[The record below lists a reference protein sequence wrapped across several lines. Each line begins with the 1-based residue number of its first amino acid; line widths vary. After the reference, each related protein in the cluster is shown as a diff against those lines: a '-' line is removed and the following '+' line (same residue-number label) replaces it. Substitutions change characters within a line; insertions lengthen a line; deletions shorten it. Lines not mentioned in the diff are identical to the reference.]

1 MARDLARTS
10 GHVRAMNLLAVLLFL
25 CTTSSLG
32 ASILFAAKPDLRPR
46 AMPLFLAA
54 IALWA
59 IYEGVLQRIE
69 PYPNIRADLIVL
81 IPLGLY
87 TLSNLISPK
96 KPASAQTQASRD
108 SSRCLTLGLINVVAW
123 MIPALAIWG
132 IVVGHRA
139 LVSKPDKTDRVKALL
154 GLALGYSQVLAAA
167 YFWFVV
173 MPN

>member
-1 MARDLARTS
+1 
-10 GHVRAMNLLAVLLFL
+10 MNLLAVLLFL
-25 CTTSSLG
+25 CIAASLG
-32 ASILFAAKPDLRPR
+32 TSIFFAAKPDLRPR
-46 AMPLFLAA
+46 ARPLFLGG

-59 IYEGVLQRIE
+59 IYEGVLQAIE

-96 KPASAQTQASRD
+96 KPASAQTQAYRD
-108 SSRCLTLGLINVVAW
+108 SSRCLTLCLVNVVAW
-123 MIPALAIWG
+123 MIPGLAIWG
-132 IVVGHRA
+132 IVLGHRA
-139 LVSKPDKTDRVKALL
+139 LLRTPDKTDRIKARI
-154 GLALGYSQVLAAA
+154 GLALGYSQVLAAS